1 MSNYDRQ
8 SELDDELLSA
18 YLDDELSPEDRAAV
32 EARLAADPS
41 AQQLL
46 HQLRAVCEAVQGLP
60 QEVVGHD
67 MRESILHKAEHT
79 RQSVATAGLQAAGE
93 HVDASNGQAVTAHD
107 DSPKFSFGRTRRG
120 WVWASLA
127 IAAALLIM
135 VFGRD
140 PQRDQL
146 ADVGQREDRL
156 EGARGGAR
164 IPEIRAIN
172 EPAAPAAADQDS
184 APPPAAGFTWEA
196 QASEMD
202 DAAAPSAA
210 PATTAAP
217 EPASGPPPR
226 GRARNLGLATES
238 QPPASPARPA
248 EEARRSYGAPPAPA
262 PAAEVKEEA
271 LAENVA
277 EMSAPADRLAAATP
291 PAEVHDLAPGT
302 DLGATAVGG
311 EPGAAPAG
319 GAQAAAPVD
328 GAQSVEEPLLVVRVH
343 AKRAALETRTFDHL
357 LVRSGIE
364 VETEAAE
371 DSALANFDPSQRAA
385 RRFAENGQSDG
396 AAAPATGQSVEAVT
410 VDAVLVEA
418 PPAAI
423 EACVAGLNQDQENFL
438 GLVVDESTT
447 VGGKAIANP
456 ATEPQVFA
464 KQQLAENLEL
474 TRYNRGT
481 VPAEQESLA
490 RDKYY
495 SYRSYGATF
504 GGGRLGGA
512 TADDGQLELSQQGRL
527 LRARKTLA
535 ESEKG
540 FAVRLKERGR
550 GLQPGQPQQSVA
562 QQLEQ
567 GGLANKDENAE
578 SAATLR
584 MQDSTRE
591 MNEAEQAGADNKLQ
605 VLFLFSCEEP
615 ATPTPA
621 SRGKAQ

>member
-1 MSNYDRQ
+1 MSDYDRQ

-46 HQLRAVCEAVQGLP
+46 HQLRAMCEAVQALP

-67 MRESILHKAEHT
+67 MRESILHKAEQS
-79 RQSVATAGLQAAGE
+79 RQSAAAVGLQAATE
-93 HVDASNGQAVTAHD
+93 HVDVSNGQAVTAHD

-156 EGARGGAR
+156 DGARGGAR

-184 APPPAAGFTWEA
+184 APPPAAGLTW
-196 QASEMD
+196 QAPVGDMD
-202 DAAAPSAA
+202 AAAAPSAA

-238 QPPASPARPA
+238 QPPAAPARPA
-248 EEARRSYGAPPAPA
+248 EEARRSDGAPPAPA

-271 LAENVA
+271 LAENVT

-302 DLGATAVGG
+302 DLGAAAVGG

-343 AKRAALETRTFDHL
+343 AKRTALETRTFDHL

-364 VETEAAE
+364 VETEAVE

-423 EACVAGLNQDQENFL
+423 EACVAGLNQDRENFL
-438 GLVVDESTT
+438 GLVVDESAT

-474 TRYNRGT
+474 TKYNRGT

-495 SYRSYGATF
+495 SYRSRSYGATF

-512 TADDGQLELSQQGRL
+512 STDEGRLELLQQGRL
-527 LRARKTLA
+527 LRARKKLT

-540 FAVRLKERGR
+540 LAVRLKESGR
-550 GLQPGQPQQSVA
+550 EVQQSVA
-562 QQLEQ
+562 QQLER

-591 MNEAEQAGADNKLQ
+591 MKEAEQATADNKLQ

-615 ATPTPA
+615 AVATPTPA